1 MNRSTV
7 QQFPLAPMSLSLLV
21 MTVMLLS
28 FPLGFL
34 ALASRAP
41 RGIAVIL
48 AGSALMMIVL
58 YALVWLLG
66 RPTRFE
72 VDPLGL
78 RIIWPLRSSLLP
90 RENIVSAA
98 ELSFKELRQRYGY
111 GVRIGAGGLW
121 GGFGLLRTPQE
132 TFEMWISRTDQVVL
146 VRLKT
151 GRSVLITPAD
161 PARLVSA
168 LMVESAA
175 PPAAG

>member
-1 MNRSTV
+1 MSRPSV
-7 QQFPLAPMSLSLLV
+7 QQFPLAPMSLSLLI

-41 RGIAVIL
+41 RWTAMIL

-58 YALVWLLG
+58 YALVWLVG

-72 VDPLGL
+72 VDARGL
-78 RIIWPLRSSLLP
+78 HIIWPMRKRLLP
-90 RENIVSAA
+90 REDIVSAA
-98 ELSFKELRQRYGY
+98 RLSWKELRQTYGL

-121 GGFGLLRTPQE
+121 GGFGLFKTPTE
-132 TFEMWISRTDQVVL
+132 TFELWISRTDEVVL

-151 GRSVLITPAD
+151 GRSVLITPAE
-161 PARLVSA
+161 PAQLISA
-168 LMVESAA
+168 LQARALE
-175 PPAAG
+175 PPAG